1 MLQAII
7 ENLTR
12 VGIALAIYA
21 GSWVAN
27 TAVKLYYNIQILD
40 QSFDKDKFRVSLLK
54 VLSFLVS
61 MTLQVTCIT
70 AIPLFVNEVGFA
82 IPDTYIDIFNV
93 LIIIQVIITVAIQY
107 LAEAFTALKDILGYN
122 KTAEEQ
128 KLVFIEKEPESFADI
143 IDPKDLDTGR
153 EEIERG

>member
-1 MLQAII
+1 MLEAIL
-7 ENLTR
+7 ENLIR

-40 QSFDKDKFRVSLLK
+40 QPFDGNKFRVSLLK

-82 IPDTYIDIFNV
+82 IPETYIDVFNV
-93 LIIIQVIITVAIQY
+93 LIIVQVIITVAIQY

-122 KTAEEQ
+122 NTTKQQQLIVVNKEE
-128 KLVFIEKEPESFADI
+128 EPI
-143 IDPKDLDTGR
+143 LMIDPADLDTGR
-153 EEIERG
+153 EELERG